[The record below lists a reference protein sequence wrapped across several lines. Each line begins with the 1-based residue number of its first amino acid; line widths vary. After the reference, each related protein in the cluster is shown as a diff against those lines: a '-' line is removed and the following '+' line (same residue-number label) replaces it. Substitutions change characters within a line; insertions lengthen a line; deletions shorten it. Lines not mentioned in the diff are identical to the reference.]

1 MTLLIMY
8 ALGLASMIG
17 EDARSAQESQLLFD
31 RLVSAAD
38 YSVKVGLAMRSD
50 DGSAR
55 YPNWIAGEPSASY
68 VEDIRERE
76 GLRDLYI
83 SLEEPEIGDH
93 DTCIYRLIVVGSARD
108 ISRLHVCGG

>member
-8 ALGLASMIG
+8 ALGLGSILS
-17 EDARSAQESQLLFD
+17 EDARSAMDSQLLFD

-38 YSVKVGLAMRSD
+38 YSVKIGLAVRSD

-55 YPNWIAGEPSASY
+55 YPNWIAGEPPASY

-83 SLEEPEIGDH
+83 SLAEPQIGDH
-93 DTCIYRLIVVGSARD
+93 EACIYRLVVVGEARA